1 MITTGWFATV
11 LQIKASV
18 LGATVPRVAFF
29 VIFSLGVTYCH
40 SLGYFVKSEVLNSLI
55 SNFACNLVL
64 GLLLVFRTNTAYDRY
79 WEGRKSW
86 GIFTI
91 GIRNLAREIKVGIR
105 EPTREAKLEKQQ
117 IFRLLI
123 AYVIA
128 TKQHLRDQFIPSE
141 FDDLLTDEQIQQL
154 KDFHSPLLIITWISH
169 YLHQQFEQGK
179 FIDSL
184 HFQMMINILNE
195 IISALTACERIRNT
209 TIPPAYVIYLR
220 RLLLIYC
227 LALPFSF
234 VQNLGW
240 WTPLVTGILSFI
252 LLGVEEI
259 GAQIDDPFGYD
270 PNDLPIEQICENL
283 RDNVIQTSKW
293 RDE

>member
-1 MITTGWFATV
+1 MITTVWFATV

-29 VIFSLGVTYCH
+29 VVFSLGVTYCH
-40 SLGYFVKSEVLNSLI
+40 SVGYFVKSGVLNSLI
-55 SNFACNLVL
+55 GNFACNLVL
-64 GLLLVFRTNTAYDRY
+64 GLLLVFRTNTAYDPY

-91 GIRNLAREIKVGIR
+91 GIGNLAREIKVGIR
-105 EPTREAKLEKQQ
+105 EPTREAKPDKQEV
-117 IFRLLI
+117 FRLLI

-128 TKQHLRDQFIPSE
+128 TRQYLRDQFIPSE

-179 FIDSL
+179 FIDPL
-184 HFQMMINILNE
+184 HFQI
-195 IISALTACERIRNT
+195 
-209 TIPPAYVIYLR
+209 
-220 RLLLIYC
+220 LLIYC

-240 WTPLVTGILSFI
+240 WTPLFFI

-259 GAQIDDPFGYD
+259 RAQIDDPFGYD

-283 RDNVIQTSKW
+283 RDNIIQTSKW